1 VVGITNLP
9 VSGYDTV
16 GGSSQV
22 QVSSTLDSVNTFGLT
37 PGLPNAKSALLHI
50 DPTTESNRGK
60 WLTTLKAICENARS
74 NGVPV
79 AFSID
84 DSNYDSAWV
93 SIEDDGSGIPML
105 NIRGGGHENDQDII
119 LDLKTSE
126 FSVSLNPVGK
136 AVSIQ

>member
-1 VVGITNLP
+1 MAHYIK
-9 VSGYDTV
+9 GY
-16 GGSSQV
+16 
-22 QVSSTLDSVNTFGLT
+22 LRKC
-37 PGLPNAKSALLHI
+37 PKY
-50 DPTTESNRGK
+50 
-60 WLTTLKAICENARS
+60 
-74 NGVPV
+74 GVPV

-136 AVSIQ
+136 AVSIR